1 MTLLKRI
8 TILAFILPSL
18 YSFAQEEQKTVVI
31 NNDTII
37 ITAIPLNEISNNT
50 EKVYKEIKTIR
61 DKINS
66 YDDQQSIDS
75 LTDLGRRFINEGSSA
90 LYQRLGSLTE
100 REILDAKK
108 DWEKVN
114 MNLESWKL
122 KFNSR
127 SSDVENLVAKT
138 DLMLRQWTLSLEQ
151 ANIENAVEQLKISI
165 QNTLK
170 DITDINNEVR
180 NKQNQ
185 IYLNQNNI
193 TEFKLEVDDIINLL
207 DLENSALRLTY
218 LNKDRPSI
226 WAMSDSIGNI
236 KTAENQYRIY
246 LKKSKNDLAVF
257 FQDYYVQLIF
267 QSLLLIIL
275 LVLIFYLNR
284 IAFKFEDNNA
294 DISTAKKVTMTY
306 LITAIFLTL
315 YSSVWFYPIRPSVIN
330 EILRFGMLIASFFYF
345 PFLFS
350 KKSLFKVVFSILTIF
365 FFSEILI
372 VLDGR
377 GLFSRIFVYFEALA
391 AGLMLLFLFKQTDR
405 LRNLLK
411 LSYWNIFNYL
421 VPLFILMLVVATIG
435 NTFGYVDLSMLLIK
449 TVTNAIFNVIILIML
464 TLILN
469 SIVVLSFQTK
479 FLQKSN
485 IIKEH
490 KSQILYWFTSAITI
504 ITIIYWFNAIIK
516 DLGFNKI
523 FWEWINGIFEI
534 SWKVSNTT
542 ISLGVII
549 TVILI
554 IAIIV
559 AVVRIVGAVL
569 NKEIFPRVR
578 LPRGVPGAIS
588 MVIKYTIVGF
598 GIYFVLSAAGIDLGK
613 FGLIA
618 GALGVGIGFGLQNIV
633 YNFIAG
639 LVLAFERP
647 IQVGDVIEVG
657 SLMGTVTSIG
667 VRASNVETFDGSDV
681 IVPNGNLISKELIN
695 WTLSDRKKRR
705 DIQVGVAYGS
715 DPHQVME
722 ILLKAASEH
731 VNVLETPS
739 PWATFEGFGESSLN
753 FKIRFWVPFDIGLS
767 TKSQVAMSIY
777 DALEEA
783 GIKIPFP
790 QRDLYIKSIDKDYKD
805 VTEQDIKMP
814 GFKKDAS
821 DDDQKPNRIE

>member
-18 YSFAQEEQKTVVI
+18 YSFAQEAQKTVVI

-405 LRNLLK
+405 LKNLLK

-464 TLILN
+464 TLTLN

-559 AVVRIVGAVL
+559 AVVRIVGVVL

-821 DDDQKPNRIE
+821 DDDQKPKIE